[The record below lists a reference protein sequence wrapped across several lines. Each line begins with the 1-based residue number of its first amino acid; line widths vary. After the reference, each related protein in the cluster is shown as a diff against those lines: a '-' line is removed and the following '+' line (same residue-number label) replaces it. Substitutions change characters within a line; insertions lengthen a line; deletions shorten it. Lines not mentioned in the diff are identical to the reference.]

1 LSCHFGLLR
10 TRKKFFEI
18 ISFHIFHTRSEVNLT
33 YTYSHQTKKAM
44 SEQTT
49 PTDGESFSAI
59 YKKKN
64 GTLILTDT
72 HLSFNSAPSPTTNNE
87 QKPLL
92 IQLTWSEIAKHQ
104 VSPASHPKALLRILL
119 KDSTLYKKGLAFQLQ
134 TRDDLDRVR
143 VSVSAKLNAVKH
155 QNNRKRPRD
164 EVPSSTPSENQN
176 QDIKSSNEVS
186 NNSFV
191 KFGKDTLAI
200 SRAALLASDDAL
212 REQHKLLVS
221 GNVVSEEDFWS
232 GHRRTLADEAA
243 KVHGKIMKGAESIMR
258 SNLDLSNNGGKVRL
272 GVEEIRQIFI
282 LYPAVHKAY
291 EEKVPLELSE
301 EQFWRKYLESEYFY
315 SDRGRIGSATQN
327 NDKVET
333 SSAYNQQESHAAIAG
348 AEDIFSRYDVEL
360 MKERDERENNAT
372 TNSISS
378 KKSKIGRD
386 LGIGQFDLLK
396 TFEVERPK
404 LGAIDLHPTTS
415 QNSQTARIVKKYNR
429 HWGLV
434 MNFNQATAGNSLIDM
449 SKPKNNRG
457 HEDDL
462 SAEVNGGN
470 DEEFERLVKFAECPQ
485 NEADHRRARGDD
497 EFFALSLRDVDVYSS
512 SNTNDSS
519 SKVQNSELLRRDSSL
534 AAFMTSRMKSHT
546 NSIYDPSSTKSL
558 LERKYAESEN
568 SKIAKMG
575 MQCQFP
581 DGRSGQRLL
590 GALTNKIKEST
601 KSEADTMAQVKSL
614 PEQYKREIEK
624 FFLRSSEILRHFYGL
639 LDTDENKKLDKIV
652 DGIRVLY
659 EEIQNLRKS
668 LLDSGEEG
676 IEIVLSLCLS
686 IIKQL
691 DHAVKQRQALKS

>member
-1 LSCHFGLLR
+1 
-10 TRKKFFEI
+10 
-18 ISFHIFHTRSEVNLT
+18 
-33 YTYSHQTKKAM
+33 M

-49 PTDGESFSAI
+49 ATDGESFSAI

-72 HLSFNSAPSPTTNNE
+72 HLSFNSAPSPSTNSE

-143 VSVSAKLNAVKH
+143 VSVSAKLNGVK
-155 QNNRKRPRD
+155 QLNNRKRPRD
-164 EVPSSTPSENQN
+164 EGPSSTSSKDR
-176 QDIKSSNEVS
+176 DIKSSDEVS

-232 GHRRTLADEAA
+232 GHRRKLADEAA
-243 KVHGKIMKGAESIMR
+243 KVHGKVMKGVESVMR

-327 NDKVET
+327 SDKVET
-333 SSAYNQQESHAAIAG
+333 SQESHAAIAG

-378 KKSKIGRD
+378 KKRKIGRD

-404 LGAIDLHPTTS
+404 LGATDLHPTTS

-434 MNFNQATAGNSLIDM
+434 MNFNQAAAGNSLVDM
-449 SKPKNNRG
+449 SKPKNNR
-457 HEDDL
+457 EDDL

-519 SKVQNSELLRRDSSL
+519 SKVQNSELLRRDSDL
-534 AAFMTSRMKSHT
+534 AAFMASRMKTYT

-558 LERKYAESEN
+558 MERKYAESEN

-575 MQCQFP
+575 MKCQFP

-601 KSEADTMAQVKSL
+601 KTEADTMAQVKSL

-639 LDTDENKKLDKIV
+639 LNTNENKKLDKIV

-659 EEIQNLRKS
+659 EEIQNLRKL

-676 IEIVLSLCLS
+676 VEIVLSLCLS

>member
-1 LSCHFGLLR
+1 
-10 TRKKFFEI
+10 
-18 ISFHIFHTRSEVNLT
+18 
-33 YTYSHQTKKAM
+33 M

-49 PTDGESFSAI
+49 ATDGESFSAI

-72 HLSFNSAPSPTTNNE
+72 HLSFNSAPSPSTNSE

-92 IQLTWSEIAKHQ
+92 IQLAWSEIAKHQ

-143 VSVSAKLNAVKH
+143 VSVSAKLNGVK
-155 QNNRKRPRD
+155 QLNNRKRPRD
-164 EVPSSTPSENQN
+164 EGPSSTSSKDR
-176 QDIKSSNEVS
+176 DIKSSDEVS

-232 GHRRTLADEAA
+232 GHRRKLADEAA
-243 KVHGKIMKGAESIMR
+243 KVHGKVMKGVESVMR

-333 SSAYNQQESHAAIAG
+333 SQESHAAIAG

-378 KKSKIGRD
+378 KKRKIGRD

-404 LGAIDLHPTTS
+404 LGATDLHPTTS

-434 MNFNQATAGNSLIDM
+434 MNFNQAAAGNSLVDM
-449 SKPKNNRG
+449 SKPKNNR
-457 HEDDL
+457 EDDL

-519 SKVQNSELLRRDSSL
+519 LKVQNSELLRRDSDL
-534 AAFMTSRMKSHT
+534 AAFMASRMKTYT
-546 NSIYDPSSTKSL
+546 NSIYNPSSTKGL
-558 LERKYAESEN
+558 MERKYAESEN

-575 MQCQFP
+575 MKCQFP

-601 KSEADTMAQVKSL
+601 KTEADTMAQVKSL

-639 LDTDENKKLDKIV
+639 LNTDENKKLDKIV

-659 EEIQNLRKS
+659 EEIQNLRKL

-676 IEIVLSLCLS
+676 VEIVLSLCLS

>member
-1 LSCHFGLLR
+1 
-10 TRKKFFEI
+10 
-18 ISFHIFHTRSEVNLT
+18 
-33 YTYSHQTKKAM
+33 M

-49 PTDGESFSAI
+49 ATDGESFSAI

-72 HLSFNSAPSPTTNNE
+72 HLSFNSAPSPSTNSE

-104 VSPASHPKALLRILL
+104 VSPASHPKALLRVLL

-143 VSVSAKLNAVKH
+143 VSVSAKLNGVK
-155 QNNRKRPRD
+155 QLNNRKRPRD
-164 EVPSSTPSENQN
+164 EGPSSTSSKDR
-176 QDIKSSNEVS
+176 DIKSSDEVS

-232 GHRRTLADEAA
+232 GHRRKLADEAA
-243 KVHGKIMKGAESIMR
+243 KVHGKVMKGVESVMR

-333 SSAYNQQESHAAIAG
+333 SQESHAAIAG

-378 KKSKIGRD
+378 KKRKIGRD

-404 LGAIDLHPTTS
+404 LGATDLHPTTS

-434 MNFNQATAGNSLIDM
+434 MNFNQAAAGNSLVDM
-449 SKPKNNRG
+449 SKPKNNR
-457 HEDDL
+457 EDDL

-519 SKVQNSELLRRDSSL
+519 SKVQNSELLRRDSDL
-534 AAFMTSRMKSHT
+534 AAFMASRMKTYT
-546 NSIYDPSSTKSL
+546 NSIYNPSSTKGL
-558 LERKYAESEN
+558 MERKYAESEN

-575 MQCQFP
+575 MKCQFP

-601 KSEADTMAQVKSL
+601 KTEADTMAQVKSL

-639 LDTDENKKLDKIV
+639 LNTDENKKLDKIV

-659 EEIQNLRKS
+659 EEIQNLRKL

-676 IEIVLSLCLS
+676 VEIVLSLCLS

>member
-1 LSCHFGLLR
+1 
-10 TRKKFFEI
+10 
-18 ISFHIFHTRSEVNLT
+18 
-33 YTYSHQTKKAM
+33 M

-49 PTDGESFSAI
+49 ATDGESFSAI

-72 HLSFNSAPSPTTNNE
+72 HLSFNSAPSPSTNSE

-104 VSPASHPKALLRILL
+104 VSPASHPKALLRVLL

-143 VSVSAKLNAVKH
+143 VSVSAKLNGVK
-155 QNNRKRPRD
+155 QLNNRKRPRD
-164 EVPSSTPSENQN
+164 EGPSSTSSKDR
-176 QDIKSSNEVS
+176 DIKSSDEVS

-232 GHRRTLADEAA
+232 GHRRKLADEAA
-243 KVHGKIMKGAESIMR
+243 KVHGKVMKGVESVMR

-333 SSAYNQQESHAAIAG
+333 SQESHAAIAG

-378 KKSKIGRD
+378 KKRKIGRD

-404 LGAIDLHPTTS
+404 LGATDLHPTTS

-434 MNFNQATAGNSLIDM
+434 MNFNQAAAGNSLVDM
-449 SKPKNNRG
+449 SKPKNNR
-457 HEDDL
+457 EDDL

-519 SKVQNSELLRRDSSL
+519 LKVQNSELLRRDSDL
-534 AAFMTSRMKSHT
+534 AAFMASRMKTYT
-546 NSIYDPSSTKSL
+546 NSIYNPSSTKGL
-558 LERKYAESEN
+558 MERKYAESEN

-575 MQCQFP
+575 MKCQFP

-601 KSEADTMAQVKSL
+601 KTEADTMAQVKSL

-639 LDTDENKKLDKIV
+639 LNTDENKKLDKIV

-659 EEIQNLRKS
+659 EEIQNLRKL

-676 IEIVLSLCLS
+676 VEIVLSLCLS

>member
-1 LSCHFGLLR
+1 
-10 TRKKFFEI
+10 
-18 ISFHIFHTRSEVNLT
+18 
-33 YTYSHQTKKAM
+33 M

-49 PTDGESFSAI
+49 ATDGESFSAI

-72 HLSFNSAPSPTTNNE
+72 HLSFNSAPSPSTNSE

-92 IQLTWSEIAKHQ
+92 IQLAWSEIAKHQ
-104 VSPASHPKALLRILL
+104 VSPASHPKALLRVLL

-143 VSVSAKLNAVKH
+143 VSVSAKLNGVK
-155 QNNRKRPRD
+155 QLNNRKRPRD
-164 EVPSSTPSENQN
+164 EGPSSTSSKDR
-176 QDIKSSNEVS
+176 DIKSSDEVS

-232 GHRRTLADEAA
+232 GHRRKLADEAA
-243 KVHGKIMKGAESIMR
+243 KVHGKVMKGVESVMR

-333 SSAYNQQESHAAIAG
+333 SQESHAAIAG

-378 KKSKIGRD
+378 KKRKIGRD

-404 LGAIDLHPTTS
+404 LGATDLHPTTS

-434 MNFNQATAGNSLIDM
+434 MNFNQAAAGNSLVDM
-449 SKPKNNRG
+449 SKPKNNR
-457 HEDDL
+457 EDDL

-519 SKVQNSELLRRDSSL
+519 LKVQNSELLRRDSDL
-534 AAFMTSRMKSHT
+534 AAFMASRMKTYT
-546 NSIYDPSSTKSL
+546 NSIYNPSSTKGL
-558 LERKYAESEN
+558 MERKYAESEN

-575 MQCQFP
+575 MKCQFP

-601 KSEADTMAQVKSL
+601 KTEADTMAQVKSL

-639 LDTDENKKLDKIV
+639 LNTDENKKLDKIV

-659 EEIQNLRKS
+659 EEIQNLRKL

-676 IEIVLSLCLS
+676 VEIVLSLCLS